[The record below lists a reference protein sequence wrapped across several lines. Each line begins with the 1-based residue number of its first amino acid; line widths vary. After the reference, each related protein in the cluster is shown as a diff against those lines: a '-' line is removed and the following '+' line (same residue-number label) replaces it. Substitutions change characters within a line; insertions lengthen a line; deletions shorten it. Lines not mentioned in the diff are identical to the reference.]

1 MELEFLKALVLV
13 FGVSAL
19 SVFLL
24 HRLRVPSLVGFI
36 IAGVLIGPSGLGVMQ
51 DVSEIEVL
59 ADIGVILLLFVVG
72 VEFSLKGL
80 LRRRKAVLLGGGGQ
94 VAFTIALSAA
104 VAYPFAAGVKSAVF
118 LGFLVALSSTA
129 IVLKMLLERG
139 EMDSPHGRMMTG
151 VLIFQDLCVV
161 PLMLLVPALSGE
173 GMDAAAVALTMLKAA
188 LIIGALLVLSRWAV
202 PGFLHQVV
210 HTRSR
215 ELFIITI
222 IVMCLGIA
230 LLTSRL
236 GLSLALGAFL
246 AGLAVSESEYAFQAT
261 AEMLPLKDSFMGL
274 FFVSIGMLIDTQYIA
289 LNWPAIL
296 FAVAVIFVLKTLAAA
311 GPLLF
316 ISPPRTAIQSAVGL
330 AQIGEFSFVL
340 AEAGRQVGL
349 MSQGFFQ
356 LFLSASVATMALTP
370 FLLRASS
377 PVSLRLASLRLFK
390 GLERPDRE
398 EAPSGRMSGHVLIVG
413 FGVNGKNLA
422 RTLRVT
428 GVPYAVLELNSDT
441 VREEKGKGE
450 PIYYGDGSSAEILH
464 RLGLEKARIL
474 VVAISDP
481 ASTRKT
487 VATARRMNPSLYI
500 IVRTRY
506 LAEVEDLRAL
516 GADEVIPEEFET
528 SVEIF
533 SRVLSQFGIPRNV
546 IADRIDDIRKDSYR
560 SFRTHELPR
569 RFVGEGHAMLSG
581 IETETYLV
589 RKSSHLAGHS
599 LGGIQLRT
607 RTGATAMAVKRGEE
621 LHQNPGPDFVLGGDD
636 IVLLVG
642 RREDINRAVEYLE
655 SEAFLTWRY
664 HT

>member
-36 IAGVLIGPSGLGVMQ
+36 IAGVLIGPHGLGVIEN
-51 DVSEIEVL
+51 VSEIELL

-80 LRRRKAVLLGGGGQ
+80 LRRKKAVLLGGGGQ
-94 VAFTIALSAA
+94 IAFTIAVSAA

-118 LGFLVALSSTA
+118 LGFLAALSSTA

-173 GMDAAAVALTMLKAA
+173 GMDIAAIGLTMLKAA
-188 LIIGALLVLSRWAV
+188 LIIVALLVLSRWLV

-210 HTRSR
+210 HTRNR
-215 ELFIITI
+215 ELFVITI

-274 FFVSIGMLIDTQYIA
+274 FFVSIGMLIDTHYIA

-296 FAVAVIFVLKTLAAA
+296 FVVAVILGLKTLAAA

-316 ISPPRTAIQSAVGL
+316 ISPPRTAIQSAIGL

-340 AEAGRQVGL
+340 AEAGRQAGL
-349 MSQGFFQ
+349 MPQGFFQ
-356 LFLSASVATMALTP
+356 LFLSASVVTMALTP

-377 PVSLRLASLRLFK
+377 PASARLASLGPFKRL
-390 GLERPDRE
+390 GRPE
-398 EAPSGRMSGHVLIVG
+398 GKEVPPETMSGHVLIVG

-422 RTLRVT
+422 RTLRET

-441 VREEKGKGE
+441 VREEKAKGE

-464 RLGLEKARIL
+464 RLGLERATTL
-474 VVAISDP
+474 VAAISDP
-481 ASTRKT
+481 ASTRKI
-487 VATARRMNPSLYI
+487 VATARRMNPSIHI

-533 SRVLSQFGIPRNV
+533 SRVLSQYGIPRNV

-560 SFRTHELPR
+560 SFRTHELPGR
-569 RFVGEGHAMLSG
+569 VIREGHAMLSG

-589 RKSSHLAGHS
+589 RPASPLAGHS
-599 LGGIQLRT
+599 LGGIRLRS

-621 LHQNPGPDFVLGGDD
+621 LNQNPGPDFVLREGD

-642 RREDINRAVEYLE
+642 RREDINKAVEYME